1 MKFKCFFFFLFRLN
15 FLFFNIFGCSLNW
28 VIYLFVVSGCGLH
41 PSPTVRWSPPRDM
54 NKNYKSFLRTV
65 HQKRYSRIFCVF
77 VCFLLY
83 DYLQGFH
90 PSYIVLYFVC
100 VWFRRLGRIRMLWER
115 FTRPMKLSSKF
126 MFLRLKIDWLF

>member
-1 MKFKCFFFFLFRLN
+1 
-15 FLFFNIFGCSLNW
+15 
-28 VIYLFVVSGCGLH
+28 
-41 PSPTVRWSPPRDM
+41 M

-100 VWFRRLGRIRMLWER
+100 MIQKVGQDKDVMGEVYKTHEAIQ
-115 FTRPMKLSSKF
+115 
-126 MFLRLKIDWLF
+126 